1 MLKKCLTIVGI
12 CLFIAVCFSY
22 GNCKAQE
29 DATQVGGWS
38 HYKALD
44 DEAQKIFEEATNNL
58 VGAKYTP
65 FCVSGQVVAGKN
77 YCFLCLSTT
86 VTPDPVEKNV
96 YVEVFV
102 GLDGKAGKPKFT
114 ELPPQPPI
122 GGYSVYRPLTDKDK
136 NLFQEALKGYFG
148 IGYTPF
154 CVAVRGSVQGGN
166 PKFFCEG
173 KPVTLNSIPEND
185 FVTVNAKDQT
195 KPEILK
201 EDKVSKKT
209 FPYVLDTPK
218 KDV

>member
-29 DATQVGGWS
+29 SAKLSGGWS

-44 DEAQKIFEEATNNL
+44 DEAQKIFKEATNNL
-58 VGAKYTP
+58 VGAKYIP
-65 FCVSGQVVAGKN
+65 FCVSEQVVAGKN

-86 VTPDPVEKNV
+86 VTPEPVEKNV

-102 GLDGKAGKPKFT
+102 DLDSKVNKPQFT
-114 ELPPQPPI
+114 EVPPQPPV
-122 GGYSVYRPLTDKDK
+122 GGYSVYRPLTAKDKD
-136 NLFQEALKGYFG
+136 LFQEALKGYVG

-154 CVAVRGSVQGGN
+154 CVAVQGSVQGGN

-173 KPVTLNSIPEND
+173 KPATANPIPEND
-185 FVTVNAKDQT
+185 FVTV
-195 KPEILK
+195 
-201 EDKVSKKT
+201 
-209 FPYVLDTPK
+209 
-218 KDV
+218 